1 MRTPQRPCAL
11 ANSAGQPGGGRKS
24 GVIGPD
30 YNAPIAGEA
39 ALRMTWFRS
48 KIRPVARLALFVL
61 AFQMAVSFGHMDAD
75 ELGLAPLDLVGRT
88 HLTLNATQTVIAPAG
103 RVPAAPEGYC
113 PICAS
118 MALVATALP
127 SLPPVLAVPPQGPPS
142 WPAPIPAQGI
152 SPKLTLSFQARA
164 PPTVA

>member
-1 MRTPQRPCAL
+1 
-11 ANSAGQPGGGRKS
+11 
-24 GVIGPD
+24 
-30 YNAPIAGEA
+30 
-39 ALRMTWFRS
+39 MTWFRS

-75 ELGLAPLDLVGRT
+75 ELGLPPLELVGRT
-88 HLTLNATQTVIAPAG
+88 HLTLNATLTVIAPASPH

-127 SLPPVLAVPPQGPPS
+127 SLPPVLIVPPQERPA
-142 WPAPIPAQGI
+142 WPAPLPAEGI